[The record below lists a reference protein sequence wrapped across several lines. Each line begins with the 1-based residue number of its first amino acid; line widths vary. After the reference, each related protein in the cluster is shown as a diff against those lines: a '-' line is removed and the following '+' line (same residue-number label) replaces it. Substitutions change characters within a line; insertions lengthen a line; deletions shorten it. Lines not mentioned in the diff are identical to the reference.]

1 MDFFNV
7 GPFDGFSKFRVP
19 STIFLCLLQ
28 KQAQTNS
35 ISLDNWEVNKYNQQP
50 YYEQFEESW
59 ANPNSTFKNVKFV
72 TKSLRT
78 IVVLRLISRLLIFL
92 RKNINVYL
100 PKEFQSSK
108 HLEDT
113 HSTLIIHCTI
123 FPQFSPMYGL
133 AATSLCCANQICSN
147 CCIVPWL
154 QNISP

>member
-1 MDFFNV
+1 MSVLLMDFLSSV
-7 GPFDGFSKFRVP
+7 
-19 STIFLCLLQ
+19 CLLQ
-28 KQAQTNS
+28 FSSAFSKSKPKQTRYQ
-35 ISLDNWEVNKYNQQP
+35 LDNWEVNKYNQQP

-113 HSTLIIHCTI
+113 HSTLHCTI

>member
-1 MDFFNV
+1 MDFFSV

-19 STIFLCLLQ
+19 STFFLFSLLQ

-108 HLEDT
+108 SPWRHTFYTDYSL
-113 HSTLIIHCTI
+113 HY
-123 FPQFSPMYGL
+123 FSP
-133 AATSLCCANQICSN
+133 I
-147 CCIVPWL
+147 
-154 QNISP
+154 

>member
-35 ISLDNWEVNKYNQQP
+35 ISLDNQQP

-108 HLEDT
+108 
-113 HSTLIIHCTI
+113 
-123 FPQFSPMYGL
+123 SP
-133 AATSLCCANQICSN
+133 
-147 CCIVPWL
+147 
-154 QNISP
+154 